1 MITTHIQ
8 PLLVITGL
16 VTTLAAVMFIAP
28 RPLLKLLFNVER
40 PDSITL
46 FVARHWGLVIGLVGM
61 LLVFAAYEPSVRVPA
76 MAMAA
81 TEKIA
86 MVGLI
91 CFLPLKRAA
100 FMRMIAFGDGAMA
113 VVYLMYFAGL

>member
-91 CFLPLKRAA
+91 CFLPLKRTA

>member
-1 MITTHIQ
+1 M
-8 PLLVITGL
+8 
-16 VTTLAAVMFIAP
+16 LAAVMFIAP

-40 PDSITL
+40 VDLITL
-46 FVARHWGLVIGLVGM
+46 FTARHWGLLIGLVGM

-86 MVGLI
+86 IVGLI
-91 CFLPLKRAA
+91 LFLPLKQTAV
-100 FMRMIAFGDGAMA
+100 MRMIAFGDGAMA
-113 VVYLMYFAGL
+113 VIYLMYFAGL